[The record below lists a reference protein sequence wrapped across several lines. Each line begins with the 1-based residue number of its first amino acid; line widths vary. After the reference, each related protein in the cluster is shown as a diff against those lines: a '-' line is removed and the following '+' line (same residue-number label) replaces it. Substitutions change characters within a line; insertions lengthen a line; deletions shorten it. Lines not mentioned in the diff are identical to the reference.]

1 MFRVSWIRDKLVG
14 PWNPALR
21 GLSTGITEACA
32 TSEPVKPVKRC
43 PGEAPARGVWRGGG
57 GPAERLKHPSHSRV
71 YPRPHLRAGRHA
83 LP

>member
-32 TSEPVKPVKRC
+32 TSEPVNR
-43 PGEAPARGVWRGGG
+43 
-57 GPAERLKHPSHSRV
+57 
-71 YPRPHLRAGRHA
+71 
-83 LP
+83 